1 MELFD
6 GRYEFLEQLGRGATA
21 NVWKVRDVNTNV
33 VEALKIFNDKATGSE
48 DIAVKLFTH
57 EFALLANAAH
67 PNLVRP
73 LHFAVSND
81 GYPYLRLKY
90 CDGGSIK
97 NKIRNISEEE
107 MWRFFRDIASAL
119 DYLNNMETPVIH
131 QDIKPGNIL
140 IHKGRFMLSDF
151 GISVKTAMTQM
162 SKALSTSGSLPYM
175 APEKYKKNRTP
186 VMANDIW
193 SLGATAYEVITGE
206 TPFGPDGGLAMNRG
220 EKLPPIN
227 GNYSQLLKETIAQCL
242 DKETWKRPTAK
253 QLYETACQALG
264 ESVTPLAD
272 KTTINLSQ
280 GQPFGGSLGGSM
292 GRSVNPNSIRGS
304 QGGWQNERSVG
315 GSQQGAATGVSNGGN
330 DKKSTLFIV
339 TIVAVVAAV
348 VAVAALLFFIFTMDK

>member
-6 GRYEFLEQLGRGATA
+6 GRYEFLEQLGHGATA
-21 NVWKVRDVNTNV
+21 NVWKVRDANTNV

-57 EFALLANAAH
+57 EFALLANAQH

-90 CDGGSIK
+90 CNGGSIK
-97 NKIRNISEEE
+97 NLIKRISEKE
-107 MWRFFRDIASAL
+107 MWKFLRDIASAL
-119 DYLNNMETPVIH
+119 DYLNKMDTPIIH

-140 IHKGRFMLSDF
+140 IHNGRFMLSDF

-193 SLGATAYEVITGE
+193 SLGATAYEVMTGD

-220 EKLPPIN
+220 EKLPPIK
-227 GNYSQLLKETIAQCL
+227 GNYSQLLKETVAQCL
-242 DKETWKRPTAK
+242 DKETWKRPTAQ
-253 QLYETACQALG
+253 QLYEAACQALG
-264 ESVTPLAD
+264 ESLTPID
-272 KTTINLSQ
+272 DRKTDDRTTIDWSQ
-280 GQPFGGSLGGSM
+280 GQPISGSLGR
-292 GRSVNPNSIRGS
+292 RSANPYRESTQRRQQEQQIFEKQGMSDAQNS
-304 QGGWQNERSVG
+304 
-315 GSQQGAATGVSNGGN
+315 GN
-330 DKKSTLFIV
+330 NNNNTLYIV
-339 TIVAVVAAV
+339 TIVAVVFAV
-348 VAVAALLFFIFTMDK
+348 LAVGALLFFVFTMD